1 MSRNHF
7 DNRVPKKKK
16 KKTTQSAGWS
26 YTEKK
31 LYRSNLLLGNV
42 LLTFFGKAENKQKK
56 KNENV
61 MHLRD

>member
-7 DNRVPKKKK
+7 DNRVPKKTK

-31 LYRSNLLLGNV
+31 FYRSNLLLGNV
-42 LLTFFGKAENKQKK
+42 LLTFFGKTENKQKK
-56 KNENV
+56 NENV
-61 MHLRD
+61 THLRD